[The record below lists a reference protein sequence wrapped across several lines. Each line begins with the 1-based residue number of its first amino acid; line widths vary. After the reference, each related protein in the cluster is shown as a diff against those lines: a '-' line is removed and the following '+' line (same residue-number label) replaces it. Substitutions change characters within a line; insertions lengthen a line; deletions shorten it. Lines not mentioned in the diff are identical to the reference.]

1 MIKKLCLFMAL
12 ATVMAGCTG
21 SDNPAENRARKALKS
36 KGDILIGAAAPWA
49 AKQDLLWEGISM
61 AVDEINQNGGLLNGR
76 KIKVIQGDD
85 KGDLTTGQLVAQSF
99 ADDEN
104 VVAVLGHSA
113 SYISIPVSII
123 YQYYGIVMISP
134 VSTNVKL
141 TSQGYPKI
149 FRNIPSDRIFGEKI
163 AQFCRD
169 HGFSN
174 ILIYNIDDDYGRGIG
189 NAFEISALANGLS
202 ILDRSSYDE
211 LSSARDFRED
221 IKSWKDNYR
230 FDAIFLAGVVP
241 QAAEFIVEARKM
253 GVNVPIIGSDA
264 MDSPLLLEIAGQAA
278 ENVYVGSVFH
288 PDVDYPAMKTF
299 LESFRKRFGKEPD
312 IDATQGYEA
321 MMALAQGIR
330 SAGTTVPADIARA
343 MHAQKSFKGL
353 TGEFAFDQHGD
364 VTGKPLIMKVVK
376 DGRFRLLTQ

>member
-1 MIKKLCLFMAL
+1 
-12 ATVMAGCTG
+12 
-21 SDNPAENRARKALKS
+21 
-36 KGDILIGAAAPWA
+36 
-49 AKQDLLWEGISM
+49 
-61 AVDEINQNGGLLNGR
+61 
-76 KIKVIQGDD
+76 
-85 KGDLTTGQLVAQSF
+85 
-99 ADDEN
+99 
-104 VVAVLGHSA
+104 
-113 SYISIPVSII
+113 
-123 YQYYGIVMISP
+123 
-134 VSTNVKL
+134 
-141 TSQGYPKI
+141 
-149 FRNIPSDRIFGEKI
+149 
-163 AQFCRD
+163 
-169 HGFSN
+169 
-174 ILIYNIDDDYGRGIG
+174 
-189 NAFEISALANGLS
+189 
-202 ILDRSSYDE
+202 
-211 LSSARDFRED
+211 
-221 IKSWKDNYR
+221 
-230 FDAIFLAGVVP
+230 
-241 QAAEFIVEARKM
+241 M

-299 LESFRKRFGKEPD
+299 LESFRKTFGKEPD